1 MTPTRTPRPHTRSRR
16 TPRALRLNPRALVLT
31 LVFSILLPVL
41 VHGMSLFVAGIL
53 PLVVVATA
61 PFALP

>member
-1 MTPTRTPRPHTRSRR
+1 MSPIRSPRPRSRSRR
-16 TPRALRLNPRALVLT
+16 TSRALHLNLRALGLT
-31 LVFSILLPVL
+31 LVFSILLSVL
-41 VHGMSLFVAGIL
+41 VHGMSLFVTAIL

>member
-1 MTPTRTPRPHTRSRR
+1 MSPTRSPRPRSRSRR
-16 TPRALRLNPRALVLT
+16 TPHALRLNPRALGLT
-31 LVFSILLPVL
+31 LIFSILMPVL
-41 VHGMSLFVAGIL
+41 VHGMSLFVAAIL